1 MVSKWWRRRRRRWWW
16 WRRGGGW
23 WWWCSWLMTDDC
35 MMIDGWW
42 WWWWRWWRWWWW
54 WWCWWCFRDVNQSF
68 CRFILCSD
76 VWVFSDHSGAES
88 GMQSKNSQWFIWAR
102 LLSVCVRAVSQGGAF
117 LSNSEMFIP
126 QTWKNI
132 SSPLRCVADQP
143 MFGWLLHS
151 VFLTIPI
158 PSWDYDSGWRM
169 YYFLTVPSS
178 FKHCFQATVRPC
190 VCGSPCCFHGAVGQ
204 RWILNGAWEVC
215 ISIGWVHFKG
225 RS

>member
-16 WRRGGGW
+16 RRGGW

-35 MMIDGWW
+35 MMIDDWWWWW
-42 WWWWRWWRWWWW
+42 WWWWRWWRWWWWWWW

-126 QTWKNI
+126 QTWKKRFI
-132 SSPLRCVADQP
+132 TAKMCCWPAHVRLIVALGFP
-143 MFGWLLHS
+143 YNSHT
-151 VFLTIPI
+151 FLGLWFWMTNVLF
-158 PSWDYDSGWRM
+158 SD
-169 YYFLTVPSS
+169 
-178 FKHCFQATVRPC
+178 
-190 VCGSPCCFHGAVGQ
+190 GS
-204 RWILNGAWEVC
+204 
-215 ISIGWVHFKG
+215 
-225 RS
+225 